1 MYNNIDLKQPC
12 INVIFILFLDDYI
25 GYVDYG
31 DGNDLKNNTIATE
44 VLVFYAVGIKVAW
57 KHAIAYFFINKL
69 VSSKLKDLVE
79 MAIDKLY
86 CAGVEV

>member
-1 MYNNIDLKQPC
+1 
-12 INVIFILFLDDYI
+12 
-25 GYVDYG
+25 
-31 DGNDLKNNTIATE
+31 